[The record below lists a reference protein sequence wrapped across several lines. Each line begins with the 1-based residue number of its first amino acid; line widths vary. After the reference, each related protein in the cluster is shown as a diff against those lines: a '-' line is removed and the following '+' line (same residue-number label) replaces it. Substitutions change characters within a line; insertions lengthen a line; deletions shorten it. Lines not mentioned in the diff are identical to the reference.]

1 MISEQAITGG
11 SVSAAEELD
20 ISEEP
25 PELDGVA
32 PPELSG
38 VVAPELPGSPV
49 PEEPGTAAE
58 ESTGVSSGSFG
69 LFESSEQAAIIA
81 IAVKAAPVIKNFLI
95 CIGLSSSYHLPNLYF
110 SFKNCQPA

>member
-1 MISEQAITGG
+1 LYIISEQAITGG

-95 CIGLSSSYHLPNLYF
+95 CIGLSSSYHFPNL
-110 SFKNCQPA
+110 

>member
-1 MISEQAITGG
+1 MISEQPITGG
-11 SVSAAEELD
+11 SVSATEELD

-32 PPELSG
+32 PSELPG
-38 VVAPELPGSPV
+38 VTAPELPGSPV

-81 IAVKAAPVIKNFLI
+81 KAVIVAPVNNNFLI
-95 CIGLSSSYHLPNLYF
+95 SIKVSSSYHLPNL
-110 SFKNCQPA
+110 